1 MASDERGGARRSLI
15 ALYGPLFQRLR
26 KPKEREKMKEEMKEL
41 IGIFFNRAFGLTLL
55 AFGVLALIAQIDGV
69 LQAVAFRGVAIAV
82 VIALGVLLA
91 AASMMGSA
99 NEKEIIRRLERVE
112 TQLARLVD
120 KVDS

>member
-1 MASDERGGARRSLI
+1 M
-15 ALYGPLFQRLR
+15 
-26 KPKEREKMKEEMKEL
+26 
-41 IGIFFNRAFGLTLL
+41 
-55 AFGVLALIAQIDGV
+55 IAQIDGV
-69 LQAVAFRGVAIAV
+69 LQAAAFRGVAIAV

>member
-1 MASDERGGARRSLI
+1 
-15 ALYGPLFQRLR
+15 
-26 KPKEREKMKEEMKEL
+26 
-41 IGIFFNRAFGLTLL
+41 
-55 AFGVLALIAQIDGV
+55 LIAQIDGV
-69 LQAVAFRGVAIAV
+69 LQAAAFRGVAIAV